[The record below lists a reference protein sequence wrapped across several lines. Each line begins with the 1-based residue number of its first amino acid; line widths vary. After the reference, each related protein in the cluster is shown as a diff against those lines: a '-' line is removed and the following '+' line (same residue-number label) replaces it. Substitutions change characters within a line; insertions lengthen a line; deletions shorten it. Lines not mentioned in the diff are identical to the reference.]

1 MAGLQAAR
9 ERGRRGGR
17 PALMTED
24 KVKLARSM
32 YESNDYTVAGIAK
45 ILGVSRTT
53 VYAHLQR
60 PSTAEPKMI

>member
-1 MAGLQAAR
+1 
-9 ERGRRGGR
+9 
-17 PALMTED
+17 MTED

-53 VYAHLQR
+53 VYAHLQSLPPQNPR
-60 PSTAEPKMI
+60 